1 MKVLHVLYQSL
12 PQVSG
17 SSIRSRD
24 ILMSQKNIGLEVVA
38 ITADFQ
44 GSVNG
49 GKEDIINGI
58 RYIRTTSRNET
69 VITDNKKGIY
79 VQLKKLLSIISFS
92 FKLYSS
98 VKKEKP
104 DILHAHA
111 MFYCGIP
118 AILIGKIKK
127 IPVVYEFRSLW
138 MFQNKITK
146 KTKLDLFIENLLLS
160 LETFTLKK
168 VDAAVFLNED
178 LRAYFESKG
187 NKFKNSY
194 IVNNAVNIEHIKQ
207 LTRQNSQSENREEM
221 VFGYI
226 GTLTSYEG
234 IEFLVECFQEL
245 YDLGIR
251 NKLLIYGDGISKEEV
266 FRTIN
271 KRPDIDTINYL
282 GKVSPN
288 KIPQA
293 FSKIDVIV
301 NPRLDNDLTQSVTP
315 LKPLE
320 AMAYKKLFIGSDVG
334 GIMTLVKPDKN
345 GFIFKSEDKE
355 CLKNTIKKTLLLSE
369 TEKSKI
375 LRNGLIFVQEEKSW
389 NKNALIYKGLYAS
402 LLHKDKD

>member
-207 LTRQNSQSENREEM
+207 LTRQNSQSENRE
-221 VFGYI
+221 
-226 GTLTSYEG
+226 
-234 IEFLVECFQEL
+234 
-245 YDLGIR
+245 
-251 NKLLIYGDGISKEEV
+251 
-266 FRTIN
+266 
-271 KRPDIDTINYL
+271 
-282 GKVSPN
+282 
-288 KIPQA
+288 
-293 FSKIDVIV
+293 
-301 NPRLDNDLTQSVTP
+301 
-315 LKPLE
+315 
-320 AMAYKKLFIGSDVG
+320 
-334 GIMTLVKPDKN
+334 
-345 GFIFKSEDKE
+345 
-355 CLKNTIKKTLLLSE
+355 
-369 TEKSKI
+369 
-375 LRNGLIFVQEEKSW
+375 
-389 NKNALIYKGLYAS
+389 
-402 LLHKDKD
+402 

>member
-1 MKVLHVLYQSL
+1 
-12 PQVSG
+12 
-17 SSIRSRD
+17 
-24 ILMSQKNIGLEVVA
+24 MSQKNIGLEVVA